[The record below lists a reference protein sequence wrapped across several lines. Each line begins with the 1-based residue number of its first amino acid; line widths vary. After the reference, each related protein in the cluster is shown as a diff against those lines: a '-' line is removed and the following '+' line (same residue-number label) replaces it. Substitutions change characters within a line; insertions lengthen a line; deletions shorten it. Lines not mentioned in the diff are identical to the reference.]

1 MRCLVCGGEMRL
13 EQVARDDSM
22 SVPGFEHRTFM
33 CSACGDT
40 EQRYVFTRHE
50 GQSRTGPAPHIS
62 PSSIFEIQSAS
73 ALGFV
78 RRVFAKLR
86 SVCHAMKGR
95 LVFGHGDAKPVSVP
109 TTGQSIPTTGQ
120 SIPTTGQSIPTTGHK
135 SAPPIAPVSAP
146 PVELASVPKLP
157 PASIHHAEAA
167 LVPTASSG
175 SVSSETDK
183 DLDECEALL
192 RRAIE
197 IVRGPAQ
204 SSQTTTG
211 VAKATSET
219 PAENVSSAPAETSLA
234 WQVVVQI
241 HHDSQKAKY
250 VAKDTKSGLSVL
262 GHQDSAR
269 LRAMCDRM
277 GWQVVDGQ

>member
-1 MRCLVCGGEMRL
+1 MRCLVCGAEMRL

-22 SVPGFEHRTFM
+22 SVPGFEHHTFM

-62 PSSIFEIQSAS
+62 PSSIFEIPSA
-73 ALGFV
+73 AAVGIV
-78 RRVFAKLR
+78 RRVVAKLR
-86 SVCHAMKGR
+86 SISHAMKGR
-95 LVFGHGDAKPVSVP
+95 LVFGHGNATPVSVV
-109 TTGQSIPTTGQ
+109 
-120 SIPTTGQSIPTTGHK
+120 PTTGQSIPTTGHK
-135 SAPPIAPVSAP
+135 SAPPIAPASAT
-146 PVELASVPKLP
+146 PVEVASVPEPP
-157 PASIHHAEAA
+157 PASISHAEAA
-167 LVPTASSG
+167 LVPTASS
-175 SVSSETDK
+175 SPVSSESDK

-197 IVRGPAQ
+197 MVRGPTQ
-204 SSQTTTG
+204 SSQTAPS
-211 VAKATSET
+211 VAEATSET

-241 HHDSQKAKY
+241 HHDSEKAKY

>member
-1 MRCLVCGGEMRL
+1 MRL

-40 EQRYVFTRHE
+40 EQRYLFTRHE
-50 GQSRTGPAPHIS
+50 GQSRPGPAPHIS
-62 PSSIFEIQSAS
+62 PSSIFENSSA
-73 ALGFV
+73 AAVGLV

-86 SVCHAMKGR
+86 SISHAMKGR
-95 LVFGHGDAKPVSVP
+95 LVFGHGHAERVSA
-109 TTGQSIPTTGQ
+109 
-120 SIPTTGQSIPTTGHK
+120 PTTGHE
-135 SAPPIAPVSAP
+135 SAPPIELVSAP
-146 PVELASVPKLP
+146 PIEPASATPVEVVSVPEPP

-167 LVPTASSG
+167 LVPTASS
-175 SVSSETDK
+175 SPVSSETDM

-197 IVRGPAQ
+197 MVRSPTQ
-204 SSQTTTG
+204 SSQTATS
-211 VAKATSET
+211 VAEATSET
-219 PAENVSSAPAETSLA
+219 PAEDVSSAPAETPLA

-241 HHDSQKAKY
+241 HHDSEKAKY

>member
-1 MRCLVCGGEMRL
+1 MRL

-109 TTGQSIPTTGQ
+109 TTGQSIPTTG
-120 SIPTTGQSIPTTGHK
+120 HK

-204 SSQTTTG
+204 SSQTATG
-211 VAKATSET
+211 VAKATSEI